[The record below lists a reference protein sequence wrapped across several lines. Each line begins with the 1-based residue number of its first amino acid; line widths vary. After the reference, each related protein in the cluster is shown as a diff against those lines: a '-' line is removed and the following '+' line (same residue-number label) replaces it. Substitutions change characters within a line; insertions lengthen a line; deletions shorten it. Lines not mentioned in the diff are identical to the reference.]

1 MAEGLKIAGLL
12 REFVVDVVVAPP
24 YRCASACFFLYVAAA
39 SRQATGPPGPGSIVV
54 HRPFPSLAAALTFP
68 APVLDLLDDLAN
80 VQLRQWLAAH
90 DVPPALVTRAL
101 ETPSTPQ
108 YALGQ
113 QEIDTLGRR
122 STDYARWLE
131 ARCPGFAADESAY
144 LGAAK
149 AVARAQLRAGYDA
162 AMRCEVA
169 HVDRARR
176 LRQITTAR

>member
-1 MAEGLKIAGLL
+1 M
-12 REFVVDVVVAPP
+12 
-24 YRCASACFFLYVAAA
+24 
-39 SRQATGPPGPGSIVV
+39 
-54 HRPFPSLAAALTFP
+54 
-68 APVLDLLDDLAN
+68 
-80 VQLRQWLAAH
+80 
-90 DVPPALVTRAL
+90 
-101 ETPSTPQ
+101 
-108 YALGQ
+108 
-113 QEIDTLGRR
+113 LGRR

-131 ARCPGFAADESAY
+131 ARCPGFAAAESAY